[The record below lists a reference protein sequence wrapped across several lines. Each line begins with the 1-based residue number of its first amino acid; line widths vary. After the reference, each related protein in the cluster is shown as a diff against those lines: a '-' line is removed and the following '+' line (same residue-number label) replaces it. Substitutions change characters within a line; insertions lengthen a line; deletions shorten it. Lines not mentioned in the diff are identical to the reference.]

1 MISAILFDLDGVL
14 VTTDILHFQAWK
26 ELADRLGIPFTR
38 EQGDRCRGVS
48 RMASLEIVLEGAMET
63 YTDAEKAAFAREK
76 NRRYRQ
82 LLSALTPADATPGAT
97 EVLPE
102 LRRRGYRLAL
112 ASASKNAGLIL
123 ERTGLGQWM
132 DAVADGTCVT
142 RSKPDPEVF
151 LTAARL
157 VGVPAG
163 QCAAVDDALAGVQ
176 AGQAA
181 GMLTVGYGD
190 AGRRGAG
197 DRNIETLMQLL
208 ELFPS
213 REEKR

>member
-1 MISAILFDLDGVL
+1 MSPAFL
-14 VTTDILHFQAWK
+14 
-26 ELADRLGIPFTR
+26 LAD
-38 EQGDRCRGVS
+38 
-48 RMASLEIVLEGAMET
+48 
-63 YTDAEKAAFAREK
+63 
-76 NRRYRQ
+76 
-82 LLSALTPADATPGAT
+82 
-97 EVLPE
+97 
-102 LRRRGYRLAL
+102 